1 MAARAAKGLSAADL
15 ETLRAQVESGRR
27 PKVVFTAN
35 AGQIAGQAGQVTA
48 LDDPAGSDE
57 WITVR
62 FGKDELPF
70 APGDLQFAP
79 KPTKGAAKT
88 AAGARRRAAEPAP
101 DLPAPRSA
109 PSTPATAPTA
119 AAPAGGSAS
128 VPAAR
133 SGGERGASVSASRST
148 AAPGAGAAPRSAATS
163 GSESASRSASPAGS
177 VGATAGGPVAKVAR
191 KAARGKGPAELAVT
205 LSWRDGDWSV
215 QAQRGS
221 RVVARPA
228 PVKASD
234 ALRMVGMLD
243 APEVAEVVAEIVE
256 AERSAAQEQ
265 AERLRQELAAVEA
278 KLAELP

>member
-1 MAARAAKGLSAADL
+1 
-15 ETLRAQVESGRR
+15 
-27 PKVVFTAN
+27 
-35 AGQIAGQAGQVTA
+35 
-48 LDDPAGSDE
+48 
-57 WITVR
+57 
-62 FGKDELPF
+62 
-70 APGDLQFAP
+70 
-79 KPTKGAAKT
+79 
-88 AAGARRRAAEPAP
+88 
-101 DLPAPRSA
+101 
-109 PSTPATAPTA
+109 
-119 AAPAGGSAS
+119 
-128 VPAAR
+128 
-133 SGGERGASVSASRST
+133 
-148 AAPGAGAAPRSAATS
+148 
-163 GSESASRSASPAGS
+163 
-177 VGATAGGPVAKVAR
+177 VAKVAR

>member
-1 MAARAAKGLSAADL
+1 VEIMAARAAKGLSAADQD
-15 ETLRAQVESGRR
+15 TLRAQVDAGRR

-35 AGQIAGQAGQVTA
+35 AGQIAGQTGQVTA
-48 LDDPAGSDE
+48 LDDPAASDE

-70 APGDLQFAP
+70 APGDLQLAP
-79 KPTKGAAKT
+79 KPAKGAAK
-88 AAGARRRAAEPAP
+88 AAPARTARRRAEEAAP
-101 DLPAPRSA
+101 EVPSPRSA
-109 PSTPATAPTA
+109 PAVPAP
-119 AAPAGGSAS
+119 SAS

-133 SGGERGASVSASRST
+133 SGGDRAAASS
-148 AAPGAGAAPRSAATS
+148 PATPATP
-163 GSESASRSASPAGS
+163 ASRSAPASG
-177 VGATAGGPVAKVAR
+177 GRPAAATPAPAPASAPKPAR

-215 QAQRGS
+215 QAHRGT

-228 PVKASD
+228 PVKAAD